1 MRTPDPS
8 PNSRWYEVEPP
19 TLIRRRTHSSEV
31 ASRRR
36 NGALTFL
43 GFVCCG
49 SLVVAC
55 NARRVQRL
63 FPAVSGLYPRPPE
76 TVLLKAGHAA
86 FSGLGGGLRVIPPPF
101 PPMVTHLHG
110 CSAPLRRTISRGASS
125 RLPPVPQRP
134 APMPVRESSA
144 ATHIQAHFRGRKAR
158 QMREDLG

>member
-8 PNSRWYEVEPP
+8 PNSRWYEVEHP

-76 TVLLKAGHAA
+76 TVRRGVDG
-86 FSGLGGGLRVIPPPF
+86 SGLATDRD
-101 PPMVTHLHG
+101 VTY
-110 CSAPLRRTISRGASS
+110 SRA
-125 RLPPVPQRP
+125 
-134 APMPVRESSA
+134 
-144 ATHIQAHFRGRKAR
+144 
-158 QMREDLG
+158 